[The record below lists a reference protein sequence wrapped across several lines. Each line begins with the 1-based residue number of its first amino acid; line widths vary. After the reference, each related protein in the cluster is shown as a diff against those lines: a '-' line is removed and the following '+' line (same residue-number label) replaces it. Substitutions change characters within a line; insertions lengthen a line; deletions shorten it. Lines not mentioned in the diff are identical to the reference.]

1 VGEAWGLAPLLTL
14 GPGIATSGDIP
25 PSVVADA
32 VEAVL
37 GAVFL
42 DGGLHA
48 VRRIVTTDFVPLI
61 EAASDRQRSSNY
73 KSELQNWTQGLSGHT
88 PQYEVLQESG
98 PDHAKTFTVAAV
110 VDGRHLAV
118 ASGRNKRQAEQRAAR
133 DALARLKVEVLS
145 GEAPP
150 VRAAGLGVGGP
161 AAQDDE
167 DDEADADADAGD

>member
-1 VGEAWGLAPLLTL
+1 
-14 GPGIATSGDIP
+14 
-25 PSVVADA
+25 
-32 VEAVL
+32 
-37 GAVFL
+37 
-42 DGGLHA
+42 
-48 VRRIVTTDFVPLI
+48 
-61 EAASDRQRSSNY
+61 
-73 KSELQNWTQGLSGHT
+73 
-88 PQYEVLQESG
+88 
-98 PDHAKTFTVAAV
+98 
-110 VDGRHLAV
+110 V